1 MPRMSAD
8 EKRKSH
14 ERILKAASR
23 LFRERGIEA
32 TSVAD
37 VMKAAGL
44 THGGF
49 YRHFPSKEALVAA
62 AFGHA
67 VDDVL
72 SVVEAASPGSEHA
85 AARDQYIASYLS
97 ARHVEDRGQ
106 GCPLAAMGAEIAHL
120 QGTAEIE
127 ASETVERMARLL
139 TPDNSRTTKQGL
151 ATMALLLGTITLAR
165 LAKTTELSE
174 MVLDAGERGTHLLEQ
189 NWQD

>member
-49 YRHFPSKEALVAA
+49 YRHFASKEALVTA

-67 VDDVL
+67 VDEVL
-72 SVVEAASPGSEHA
+72 SEVEAAPAGPEHA
-85 AARDQYIASYLS
+85 AALDQYIASYLS
-97 ARHVEDRGQ
+97 AEHVGDRGQ
-106 GCPLAAMGAEIAHL
+106 GCPLAAMGAEIARL

-127 ASETVERMARLL
+127 ASDTVERMARLL
-139 TPDNSRTTKQGL
+139 TPDNSLAKKQGL

-174 MVLDAGERGTHLLEQ
+174 MVLNAGERGTHLLEQ
-189 NWQD
+189 HWQE